1 MRISGSRICS
11 WERLIF
17 RQENYSEAV
26 TELAKARELSG
37 GSSEAIGMTGYAWAL
52 EGDFPKAR
60 AVLKELKALASQ
72 RHIPSTHLALLC
84 YTLDEKTRPS
94 PGSRRLTTTVM
105 CDCVA
110 RKLTLD
116 GT

>member
-52 EGDFPKAR
+52 AGDFPKAQ
-60 AVLKELKALASQ
+60 AVLKELKARKPTLYSVY
-72 RHIPSTHLALLC
+72 PSCPALLH
-84 YTLDEKTRPS
+84 TRRK
-94 PGSRRLTTTVM
+94 RRGLRL
-105 CDCVA
+105 A
-110 RKLTLD
+110 PEGLRRP
-116 GT
+116 